1 MILVDEAPELVCRFR
16 VDGLLRYVNTAL
28 ADLLCRSADDLVG
41 RSLLELVPGGLR
53 TDVEAALAR
62 TGALADG
69 QPLVVNEF
77 GLVDGHGR
85 LRWFEW
91 TDRGLFDQAG
101 RLVEVV
107 SVGTDIT
114 DRRMEE
120 DELAFVADHDA
131 LTGLL
136 NQKALL
142 RAVRREVS
150 DPTARRPLAALYV
163 DLDDFG
169 ALNDFY
175 GHTTGDRVLEEAA
188 ERLLSVFRRADTVAR
203 IHDDEFVAVSRL
215 VHRDEMVLLE
225 RRVADA
231 LAAPMVGLGQLRL
244 SASLGWALHEP
255 AMTADELINA
265 AASEMFDHKRRQRL
279 RCRLH
284 YQPNHQP
291 NHQPNAQ
298 PTA

>member
-1 MILVDEAPELVCRFR
+1 MILVEETQELVCRFR
-16 VDGLLRYVNTAL
+16 CDGLLRYVNTAL

-41 RSLLELVPGGLR
+41 RSLLELVPATLR
-53 TDVEAALAR
+53 SDVEATIAR
-62 TGALADG
+62 TASLADG
-69 QPLVVNEF
+69 QSLVVNEF

-91 TDRGLFDQAG
+91 TDRGLFDQSG

-114 DRRMEE
+114 DRRMAADEE
-120 DELAFVADHDA
+120 AFVTDHDA

-136 NQKALL
+136 NKNALL

-150 DPTARRPLAALYV
+150 DQTARRPLAALYV

-188 ERLLSVFRRADTVAR
+188 ERLQSVFRRADTVGR

-244 SASLGWALHEP
+244 SASLGWALHGP
-255 AMTADELINA
+255 TMSADELINA
-265 AASEMFDHKRRQRL
+265 AAAEMFEHKRHQRL

-284 YQPNHQP
+284 YQPT
-291 NHQPNAQ
+291 AQ
-298 PTA
+298 HTDAAAG